1 MNRRARLSLF
11 GIVVAGAL
19 ALVLAAGA
27 RTGPGASS
35 ASGSAAPTGSAAET
49 LAFGDAFWKHW
60 GDGKGELAGYDLI
73 FPRYGE
79 PRRGVAVTV
88 FVTETFSN
96 SLRVKSES
104 GKHPKS
110 DEFPVM
116 KLNLVEDF
124 STGIYDYNVLTS
136 AWVALAPVNGRPA
149 GSPTK
154 VSFSSQEWC
163 GSVYGQ
169 LLFDDRSARLA
180 SHSYFDGEAD
190 QARTIPVPADAL
202 SGDAILLWARG
213 LAAPRLAPGERRDV
227 PLVRSI
233 EDARLAHQPIEVMRA
248 TLSRDATPSR
258 AVVPAGTFDVERRT
272 VEIAGGPVWKIAVE
286 SAPPHRIVEWESSDG
301 VKASLLASDRLAYWN
316 LHGEG
321 QASFLARLGLRPRPP
336 RTP

>member
-1 MNRRARLSLF
+1 MTRSRRFSSL
-11 GIVVAGAL
+11 GIAIAAALAL
-19 ALVLAAGA
+19 ALVASAHRRSEPPAASA
-27 RTGPGASS
+27 APPRASS
-35 ASGSAAPTGSAAET
+35 AAP
-49 LAFGDAFWKHW
+49 LFDGDFWKYW
-60 GDGKGELAGYDLI
+60 GDGKGELAGYDLT

-96 SLRVKSES
+96 SMRVKSDP
-104 GKHPKS
+104 GRHPKS

-116 KLNLVEDF
+116 KLNVVQDF
-124 STGIYDYNVLTS
+124 STGIYDYNLLTS
-136 AWVALAPVNGRPA
+136 AWVALAPVNGRPP

-169 LLFDDRSARLA
+169 LLFDSGSARLA

-190 QARTIPVPADAL
+190 QARTIPMPDDVL

-213 LAAPRLAPGERRDV
+213 FAAPRLAPGERREV
-227 PLVRSI
+227 PFVRSV
-233 EDARLAHQPIEVMRA
+233 EASRLSHRPIEVMRA
-248 TLSRDATPSR
+248 TLALDAAPSR
-258 AVVPAGTFDVERRT
+258 VTVPAGTFDVERRT
-272 VEIAGGPVWKIAVE
+272 VEIQGGPVWKIAVE
-286 SAPPHRIVEWESSDG
+286 SAAPRRIVEWESSDG
-301 VKASLLASDRLAYWN
+301 EKASLLGSDRLQYWN

-321 QASFLARLGLRPRPP
+321 QASFLARLGLKPRPP